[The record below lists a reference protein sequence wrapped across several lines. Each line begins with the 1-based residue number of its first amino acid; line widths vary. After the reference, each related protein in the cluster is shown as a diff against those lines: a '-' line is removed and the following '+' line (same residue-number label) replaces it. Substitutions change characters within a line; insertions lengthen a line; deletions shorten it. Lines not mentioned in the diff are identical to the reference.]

1 MLYNFLIIIIIYI
14 NQEKQSIFLRSGCQ
28 VSKSIWLKCYFL
40 CKKSDSNLEKHANR
54 LIVEQL
60 LRVSFFCCFYA
71 SGLVRNRRSD
81 ARTWTG
87 VLSSRLQALNFPGGW
102 FLPLRESKHTAAR
115 GCPILL
121 SAPRGELC
129 ARPANHVL
137 WSRTQDRRSRRT
149 DKAQRRI
156 TTFMQTQIHC
166 AITSTIS
173 PFMLVRG

>member
-1 MLYNFLIIIIIYI
+1 MKVFF
-14 NQEKQSIFLRSGCQ
+14 SSFRSGCQ
-28 VSKSIWLKCYFL
+28 VFRSIWLKYYFL
-40 CKKSDSNLEKHANR
+40 CKKSNSNLKKHANR

-60 LRVSFFCCFYA
+60 LRVSLFCHFYV

-81 ARTWTG
+81 TRTWTG

-102 FLPLRESKHTAAR
+102 FLPLRESRHIAAR

-137 WSRTQDRRSRRT
+137 WSRTQDRRSRRA

-156 TTFMQTQIHC
+156 TTFVQTQIHRT
-166 AITSTIS
+166 ITSAIS

>member
-1 MLYNFLIIIIIYI
+1 MSNIQIKLVKILSLVNL
-14 NQEKQSIFLRSGCQ
+14 
-28 VSKSIWLKCYFL
+28 
-40 CKKSDSNLEKHANR
+40 DSNLKMP
-54 LIVEQL
+54 IVSL
-60 LRVSFFCCFYA
+60 PSNSCVSVSFAVFA
-71 SGLVRNRRSD
+71 LGLVRNRRSD

-102 FLPLRESKHTAAR
+102 FLPLRESRHTAAR

-137 WSRTQDRRSRRT
+137 WSCTQDRRSRLT

-156 TTFMQTQIHC
+156 TTFVQTQIHR
-166 AITSTIS
+166 AITSAIS
-173 PFMLVRG
+173 PFMFVRG

>member
-1 MLYNFLIIIIIYI
+1 MSNFQINLVKILRIICL
-14 NQEKQSIFLRSGCQ
+14 S
-28 VSKSIWLKCYFL
+28 
-40 CKKSDSNLEKHANR
+40 CKKLDNLEKHANR

-60 LRVSFFCCFYA
+60 LHNLLCRFYA

-102 FLPLRESKHTAAR
+102 FLPLRESRHIAAR

-156 TTFMQTQIHC
+156 TTFVQTQIHR
-166 AITSTIS
+166 AIMSAIS
-173 PFMLVRG
+173 PFMFGRG